1 MNNEILT
8 ITIKSHKITIFEKK
22 LLIIFCFQLQKFHC
36 SFIFVETFFDLEV
49 APVKTLLNGLGQNT
63 EDNQLNFQLSKRPRR
78 KRKHKRRKKVK
89 KPKTSS
95 QNLDIVEDFN
105 KDAIRRNVGPKFADL
120 KPNSTNSIVVNFPMT
135 KHHFINF
142 TSDSLGVVNLLN
154 EQSQKIVDELESTL
168 KNNKTSVSYQYKVIG
183 STHHNGQQGNS
194 TSNSGKPPL
203 LKFHKVS
210 FNEVSSMNDTVFNFE
225 SGVRNLKP
233 LKRPKKQSISTKHQF
248 KVSNRPKK
256 QVMIEPTGEGNGYEI
271 NLEIAEDFNKD
282 AIRRNVGPKFA
293 DLKPNPIKGQ

>member
-1 MNNEILT
+1 ML
-8 ITIKSHKITIFEKK
+8 S
-22 LLIIFCFQLQKFHC
+22 IFCLQLQKFHC
-36 SFIFVETFFDLEV
+36 SFILVETFFDLESP
-49 APVKTLLNGLGQNT
+49 PVKTLLNGLGQNT

-89 KPKTSS
+89 KTKTPS
-95 QNLDIVEDFN
+95 QNLVPEDFN

-120 KPNSTNSIVVNFPMT
+120 KTNLIKGQNSTNSIVVNFPMT

-168 KNNKTSVSYQYKVIG
+168 NNNKTSVSYQYKVIG
-183 STHHNGQQGNS
+183 STHHNGQQRNS

-248 KVSNRPKK
+248 KVSNKPKK

-293 DLKPNPIKGQ
+293 DLKTNSIKGQ

>member
-1 MNNEILT
+1 MQFLSKKIL
-8 ITIKSHKITIFEKK
+8 
-22 LLIIFCFQLQKFHC
+22 LIFCFQSHKFHC
-36 SFIFVETFFDLEV
+36 SFIFVETFFDLESP
-49 APVKTLLNGLGQNT
+49 PVKTLLNGLGQNT
-63 EDNQLNFQLSKRPRR
+63 EVNQLNFQLSKRPRR

-95 QNLDIVEDFN
+95 QNLVEN
-105 KDAIRRNVGPKFADL
+105 S
-120 KPNSTNSIVVNFPMT
+120 NSTNSIVVNFPMT

-154 EQSQKIVDELESTL
+154 EQSQKIVDELENTL

-183 STHHNGQQGNS
+183 STHHNGQPGNS

-210 FNEVSSMNDTVFNFE
+210 FNEVSSLNDTVFNIE

-233 LKRPKKQSISTKHQF
+233 LKRPKKQSMSTKHQF

-293 DLKPNPIKGQ
+293 DLKTNPIKGQ

>member
-1 MNNEILT
+1 M
-8 ITIKSHKITIFEKK
+8 
-22 LLIIFCFQLQKFHC
+22 
-36 SFIFVETFFDLEV
+36 
-49 APVKTLLNGLGQNT
+49 KTLLNGLGQNT

-95 QNLDIVEDFN
+95 QNLVEN
-105 KDAIRRNVGPKFADL
+105 A
-120 KPNSTNSIVVNFPMT
+120 NSTHSIVVNFPMR
-135 KHHFINF
+135 KHDFINF

-154 EQSQKIVDELESTL
+154 EQSQKIVDELENTL

-210 FNEVSSMNDTVFNFE
+210 FNEVSSLNDTVFNIE

-293 DLKPNPIKGQ
+293 DLKTNPIKGQ

>member
-1 MNNEILT
+1 M
-8 ITIKSHKITIFEKK
+8 
-22 LLIIFCFQLQKFHC
+22 LLKFWLQLQKFHC
-36 SFIFVETFFDLEV
+36 SFIFVETFFDLESP
-49 APVKTLLNGLGQNT
+49 PVKTLLNGLGQNT

-89 KPKTSS
+89 KPKTSP
-95 QNLDIVEDFN
+95 QNLVANSNSTNFN
-105 KDAIRRNVGPKFADL
+105 KDAIRRNVGPKFADPKT
-120 KPNSTNSIVVNFPMT
+120 KPVKGQSANSIVVNFPMT

-154 EQSQKIVDELESTL
+154 EQSQKIVDELENTL

-210 FNEVSSMNDTVFNFE
+210 FNEVSSLNDTVFNIE

-233 LKRPKKQSISTKHQF
+233 LKRPKKQSIPTKHQF
-248 KVSNRPKK
+248 KVSNKPKE

-271 NLEIAEDFNKD
+271 NLEIAEDFNKN

-293 DLKPNPIKGQ
+293 DLKTKSIKGQ